1 MRASAAVGLALL
13 LGGCAAELGVA
24 GREWTRPATT
34 ISQVTFDETE
44 CAREATDAGRTAE
57 SFVGGVADAVRNG
70 IRERG
75 RQATYAGCMRARG
88 YQPAGG

>member
-1 MRASAAVGLALL
+1 MRAVVVAALGLL

-24 GREWTRPATT
+24 GREWTRADTT

-44 CAREATDAGRTAE
+44 CVRGATDAGRTPE
-57 SFVGGVADAVRNG
+57 SVVGGLVDAVRNG

-75 RQATYAGCMRARG
+75 RQGAYEGCMRARG
-88 YQPAGG
+88 YQPAAG

>member
-1 MRASAAVGLALL
+1 MRALVPAVLGLL

-24 GREWTRPATT
+24 GREWTRADTT

-44 CAREATDAGRTAE
+44 CARESTDAGRTPE
-57 SFVGGVADAVRNG
+57 SVVGGVVDAVRNG

-75 RQATYAGCMRARG
+75 RQNVYAGCMRARG
-88 YQPAGG
+88 YQPAAG